1 MTEAYQAPGFV
12 CVPEA
17 GSGADSIPEGVCPE
31 KWVKAQAI
39 KARQAAAFAQTRERN
54 AGMDEV
60 ASITVKLLK
69 DGRVMTSSLC
79 MGGPDTGPW
88 FFEQALL
95 GQNVQ
100 ELAQELRDRLLYG
113 VRF

>member
-1 MTEAYQAPGFV
+1 M
-12 CVPEA
+12 
-17 GSGADSIPEGVCPE
+17 ADSMPEDACPE
-31 KWVKAQAI
+31 KWAKAQAI
-39 KARQAAAFAQTRERN
+39 KARQAAAFAQARERN
-54 AGMDEV
+54 AGMEEV

-79 MGGPDTGPW
+79 MGAPDTGPR

-95 GQNVQ
+95 GQYVQ